1 MEMSLEPDI
10 MNEAI
15 RKAIVSGDL
24 QYVFDLLNSGLDVN
38 HMIPFNDEDIIDT
51 YVMRD
56 SKKMKL
62 CDAESKNSN
71 SHKWFDEQE
80 QEVMRMIDL
89 ISSIPDKTNH
99 SLSLIHVAVRIE
111 NIELLAFLLKRKVK
125 ANILDYNYNTP
136 LLCSALEL
144 ALLKRQDL
152 IVQCLILAGADLGHN
167 KNSNSPILKKP
178 LHLAL
183 QIGQVNSFALM
194 LDRDIDINYVEPSGS
209 CILDICLEAL
219 QLNNISND
227 VSCYNKFI
235 DDEYDDSS
243 TIYDTDDEYEIQKLK
258 YLRSLDEGDDYE
270 DSEIQ
275 IIYENFHKIHEIVD
289 DVNDCVII
297 EECVMN
303 KENNHFSNDIYDE
316 DDDLQNIFDPTF
328 IMDTEESQNSFDS
341 IGSTNELQPGIDI
354 EIFTID

>member
-1 MEMSLEPDI
+1 MEISLEPDV

-24 QYVFDLLNSGLDVN
+24 QYVFDLLNSGLDVD

-51 YVMRD
+51 YVKRD

-89 ISSIPDKTNH
+89 IGNIPDKTNH
-99 SLSLIHVAVRIE
+99 FQSLIHIASLVAYGVDINIGNE
-111 NIELLAFLLKRKVK
+111 NG
-125 ANILDYNYNTP
+125 
-136 LLCSALEL
+136 CSALEL

-167 KNSNSPILKKP
+167 KNSDSPILKKP

-194 LDRDIDINYVEPSGS
+194 LDKDIDINYVEPSGN

-219 QLNNISND
+219 QLNNISSELCTSILKNLMERGA
-227 VSCYNKFI
+227 KR
-235 DDEYDDSS
+235 
-243 TIYDTDDEYEIQKLK
+243 LK
-258 YLRSLDEGDDYE
+258 YLRSLDDGDDYE

-275 IIYENFHKIHEIVD
+275 IIYENFHEIHEIVN
-289 DVNDCVII
+289 DVNNCFII

-303 KENNHFSNDIYDE
+303 KENNHVSDDIYDE
-316 DDDLQNIFDPTF
+316 DEDLQYFFDPIF
-328 IMDTEESQNSFDS
+328 IMDTEESENNLVS
-341 IGSTNELQPGIDI
+341 IGSTNEFQPEIDT
-354 EIFTID
+354 ERFTIH

>member
-1 MEMSLEPDI
+1 MEMSLEPYV

-62 CDAESKNSN
+62 CDVESKNSN

-125 ANILDYNYNTP
+125 DNILDYNYNTP
-136 LLCSALEL
+136 LLYAVSKKNICMVQSLIAYGVDINIENKNGCSALEL

-219 QLNNISND
+219 QLNNISSELCTSIFKNLMERGAKINFMKSYPNIPSNFFRYGNIEMLD
-227 VSCYNKFI
+227 MLTAAGLEICLYQQHDQKFLPPLHEAI
-235 DDEYDDSS
+235 DNSDDKM
-243 TIYDTDDEYEIQKLK
+243 IKHLIHRYKLD
-258 YLRSLDEGDDYE
+258 LEHN
-270 DSEIQ
+270 I
-275 IIYENFHKIHEIVD
+275 
-289 DVNDCVII
+289 
-297 EECVMN
+297 
-303 KENNHFSNDIYDE
+303 KE
-316 DDDLQNIFDPTF
+316 TF
-328 IMDTEESQNSFDS
+328 RE
-341 IGSTNELQPGIDI
+341 
-354 EIFTID
+354 